1 MDTELET
8 NIGTVAAGDSPEA
21 RWIAWGI
28 WSALS
33 LGMVMLAVIGAGFDP
48 GLLLGWIVGIIV
60 AAMLMVFGRK

>member
-1 MDTELET
+1 MELET
-8 NIGTVAAGDSPEA
+8 HIGTVAAEDSPEA

-33 LGMVMLAVIGAGFDP
+33 LAMVMLAVLGAGFDP

-60 AAMLMVFGRK
+60 AAMLMVFGRT